1 MVGVALQLIQIIA
14 SIMQRHLLTDKTGDP
29 WDGRTLEWATPSP
42 PPSYNFTSIPVVSTR
57 DVFYE
62 MKLDGGFKKVYED
75 IHMPKNTASG
85 IYISIFAFLIGF
97 GFIWE
102 IIWLVVLSFVGM
114 LWCLI
119 KRTFDDDNEYTITAK
134 EVKAQEEAAAK
145 SSRPSRSRIQQNEEM
160 GLLEFVNI
168 VLGWLK
174 GIVRR
179 RK

>member
-1 MVGVALQLIQIIA
+1 
-14 SIMQRHLLTDKTGDP
+14 MQ
-29 WDGRTLEWATPSP
+29 
-42 PPSYNFTSIPVVSTR
+42 
-57 DVFYE
+57 
-62 MKLDGGFKKVYED
+62 LDGSFKKVYED

-119 KRTFDDDNEYTITAK
+119 KRTFDDDNEYTLTAK

-160 GLLEFVNI
+160 GLLEFVHI